1 MAAQLEVVQQPQQP
15 MPLMPQQML
24 PRGGRMYDYPP
35 GPNMPEGAM
44 PGIAGGMPSVP
55 YDMAGNPMRD
65 AVSQPIPIG
74 AVATASP
81 DQQRTMLGENLYP
94 DQLEHEM
101 AAKVTGM
108 LLEMDQTEALYLLE
122 SPEELKAK
130 VAEALK
136 LLRKERSAA
145 TATI

>member
-1 MAAQLEVVQQPQQP
+1 
-15 MPLMPQQML
+15 ML

-35 GPNMPEGAM
+35 GRNMPEGAM

-65 AVSQPIPIG
+65 A
-74 AVATASP
+74 
-81 DQQRTMLGENLYP
+81 ENLYP

-130 VAEALK
+130 VAEAMK

-145 TATI
+145 ATTI